1 MTEIE
6 VKVMIASVPSKEA
19 RTELEPLQ
27 AAEQLRG
34 LREEM
39 EVLLA
44 VNRAI
49 GRHLE
54 RDELFGAL
62 AACLRNVF
70 ETDRFGIEL
79 PIEGERLQ
87 GHLLTPSGEK
97 KQPTRVK
104 VLPAQGTACNWVLQ
118 NQIGR
123 ASCRE
128 RVCND
133 V

>member
-49 GRHLE
+49 GGHLE

-62 AACLRNVF
+62 SACLRNVLD
-70 ETDRFGIEL
+70 TDRFGIEL
-79 PIEGERLQ
+79 PIEREPLQ
-87 GHLLTPSGEK
+87 GHLLTPSGAK
-97 KQPTRVK
+97 KQPTRVRL
-104 VLPAQGTACNWVLQ
+104 LPAQATACK
-118 NQIGR
+118 
-123 ASCRE
+123 
-128 RVCND
+128 
-133 V
+133 

>member
-1 MTEIE
+1 MAGIE
-6 VKVMIASVPSKEA
+6 AEAMIAPIPSNGLHA
-19 RTELEPLQ
+19 ELERPQ
-27 AAEQLRG
+27 ADEQLRG

-39 EVLLA
+39 EVLLD

-49 GRHLE
+49 GRHLK

-70 ETDRFGIEL
+70 ETDRLGLEL

-87 GHLLTPSGEK
+87 GHLLTPSGER

-104 VLPAQGTACNWVLQ
+104 VLPAQGTACNWVDRKSTRL
-118 NQIGR
+118 NSSHVSISY
-123 ASCRE
+123 A
-128 RVCND
+128 V
-133 V
+133 